1 MKIMKLEYVP
11 PTKNERLRQA
21 WFKQHLKPG
30 MTLTEVFRLNEEAL
44 RLFPATEEE
53 RQLKFESLKAMPE
66 FVL

>member
-1 MKIMKLEYVP
+1 
-11 PTKNERLRQA
+11 
-21 WFKQHLKPG
+21 

-44 RLFPATEEE
+44 RLFPVTEEE